1 MKRIGEEMPLAPFS
15 HTLVGKGNE
24 IDFLNKAACY
34 CVLNQA
40 FTVSCANYLTLSS
53 AIRATLLLFLFKGV
67 KLPSFYRKIALV
79 AVTLFSRCCRQNLC
93 NAHITAEAKFSC
105 TVQEHTVWERFF
117 FFGWCLIQLWAM
129 SEVKA
134 ECRLYAD
141 KAAAIGAETIAI
153 HARGLF
159 FFTLPFR
166 QQKTA
171 AQQYMLPSSIT
182 RETQSLWCVKRMKG
196 MIRNDRA
203 VKNSGSG
210 YAVMPSEPNQ
220 WGMSSHRP
228 TDCVYIHI
236 GIQVIKGNQAWRQEI
251 RKNKFTVMV
260 ALTVVCTCTWSAI
273 TFLI

>member
-1 MKRIGEEMPLAPFS
+1 MS
-15 HTLVGKGNE
+15 
-24 IDFLNKAACY
+24 D
-34 CVLNQA
+34 
-40 FTVSCANYLTLSS
+40 S
-53 AIRATLLLFLFKGV
+53 ALGDERGQ
-67 KLPSFYRKIALV
+67 
-79 AVTLFSRCCRQNLC
+79 SR
-93 NAHITAEAKFSC
+93 
-105 TVQEHTVWERFF
+105 
-117 FFGWCLIQLWAM
+117 
-129 SEVKA
+129 
-134 ECRLYAD
+134 CRLYAD

-159 FFTLPFR
+159 VFTLPFR

-251 RKNKFTVMV
+251 RKKHIYCDGCPNSRVYMHMVSNHISHITMTMCRLNWNRPTSVMNDGDISHYQRFTGCCFFGISTESAVTV
-260 ALTVVCTCTWSAI
+260 FSLLCLT
-273 TFLI
+273 LINNCNFSLVSLHSVQSDLHFNYFGHKDAA